1 MTFKIAV
8 LGFSQD
14 RKIAS
19 TTLPILTQQQLLE
32 PFMMLSHAHECY
44 IDGPVSPDY
53 KTKVIQQ
60 VCRQDWSPKACLQK
74 VISLIKEGKDAF
86 LESRYACAVQEY
98 LSALKVLL
106 FKIDLLIWDA
116 TIIPDGELFG
126 DTYTAITCRYVHWKL
141 PFNIVAAYLKLHQW
155 QDAYDW
161 AHYVVSQSGYRG
173 YDSRGYVVL
182 LLHLALVSNELGEH
196 ERAGREYRQ
205 GNLIAEKNFIGVKED
220 REIDA
225 LRLALTVPNGEHL
238 AAALEEI
245 TV

>member
-8 LGFSQD
+8 LGFPQD
-14 RKIAS
+14 GKIAS

-74 VISLIKEGKDAF
+74 SISLIKEGEDAF
-86 LESRYACAVQEY
+86 LESRFACAVKKY
-98 LSALKVLL
+98 VSALKVLL
-106 FKIDLLIWDA
+106 FIFCLLVWDEI
-116 TIIPDGELFG
+116 IIPDGEFCG
-126 DTYTAITCRYVHWKL
+126 YTYTAITCRYVHWKL
-141 PFNIVAAYLKLHQW
+141 SSDIVAAYLKLHQW

-161 AHYVVSQSGYRG
+161 ADYIVDHVAYRG
-173 YDSRGYVVL
+173 YNPRGYVVL
-182 LLHLALVSNELGEH
+182 LFHLALASNELGEH
-196 ERAGREYRQ
+196 ERAGEEYRQ
-205 GNLIAEKNFIGVKED
+205 GNKFAETHCTGVKED

-225 LRLALTVPNGEHL
+225 LRLALTVPNDGHL